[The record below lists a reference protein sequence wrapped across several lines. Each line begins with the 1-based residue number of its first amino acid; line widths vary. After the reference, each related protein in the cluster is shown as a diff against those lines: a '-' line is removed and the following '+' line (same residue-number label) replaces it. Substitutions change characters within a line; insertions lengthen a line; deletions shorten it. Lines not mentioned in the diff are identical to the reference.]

1 MKRKCANYISYE
13 KLPDFNNKENES
25 ESESESDIDTE
36 DPDDE
41 YQCNYSFICIEHG
54 SKKNVQKES
63 E

>member
-13 KLPDFNNKENES
+13 KLPDYNIKES
-25 ESESESDIDTE
+25 ESESESEPDIDTD

-54 SKKNVQKES
+54 SKKNVQKKS